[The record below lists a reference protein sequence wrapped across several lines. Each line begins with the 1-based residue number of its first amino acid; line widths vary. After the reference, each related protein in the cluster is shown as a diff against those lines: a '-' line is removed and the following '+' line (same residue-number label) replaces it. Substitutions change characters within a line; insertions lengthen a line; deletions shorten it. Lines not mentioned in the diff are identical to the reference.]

1 MKTDSSTEAQ
11 KPVPGALHMIETVI
25 PGVRMIRTY
34 QRRWLRADLLAGV
47 TIFAMLVP
55 QGMAYGELAG
65 VAPVAGLYTAIGAL
79 VGYALFGSSRRLM
92 LGPEASSAILV
103 AATLA
108 PVAAGSDPASYAMLA
123 AVLALLVG
131 GVALLAGLARIGFI
145 ADFVSRPI
153 LIGYIIGA
161 SFIIIASQLGKLFG
175 IKITADEFFQKI
187 WSVITNID
195 QTSWLTLG
203 IGLFLIA
210 FLLLL
215 RHFAPKVPGGIIVV
229 VGMTLLSALAHLDQH
244 GVALVGQ
251 IPAGLPH
258 PMIPHVKLSDV
269 LNLLL
274 TATTLTLI
282 VFTDVALTAR
292 LFAEKHNEKA
302 DANRELIGL
311 GGANIVAGLIQGFP
325 VAASQSRTVVNDETG
340 GKTQV
345 VGIIA
350 AICLL
355 IFLQWFTPLLAS
367 LPQVALAAIIIAAAV
382 NLINF
387 KPLLEVYRVRPI
399 EFFLALIT
407 LLGVLTVGVLY
418 GVLIAVVL
426 ALLIVISR
434 ISRPHDA
441 VLVSVEGIDGYH
453 DIDAYTGSETV
464 PGLIAYR
471 FDAPLFFANADRFL
485 TQARELI
492 AAAGLGVKWFLIDAE
507 AIIDIDVTAAEMLK
521 KLQSELKRKGI
532 VLAIART
539 SEPLQRMLKRCGLTD
554 LIGSEHFYPTVGTG
568 VQAFIDRQ
576 SVIGE
581 GHEGQQLDNPT
592 NSLELS

>member
-1 MKTDSSTEAQ
+1 MKTKSSSEAQ
-11 KPVPGALHMIETVI
+11 KPVPRTLHVIETVI

-34 QRRWLRADLLAGV
+34 QRRWLRADLVAGV

-92 LGPEASSAILV
+92 IGPEASSAILV

-108 PVAAGSDPASYAMLA
+108 PVAAGSDAATYAMLA
-123 AVLALLVG
+123 SVLALLVG
-131 GVALLAGLARIGFI
+131 GIALLAGLIRVGFI

-153 LIGYIIGA
+153 LLGYIIGA

-215 RHFAPKVPGGIIVV
+215 RRFAPKVPGGIVVV
-229 VGMTLLSALAHLDQH
+229 VGMTLLSALTHLDQH
-244 GVALVGQ
+244 GIAVVGQ

-258 PMIPHVKLSDV
+258 PAIPHVTLSDV
-269 LNLLL
+269 LNLVLP
-274 TATTLTLI
+274 ASALTLI

-292 LFAEKHNEKA
+292 LFAEKHDEKA

-311 GGANIVAGLIQGFP
+311 GAANITAGLIQGFP

-355 IFLQWFTPLLAS
+355 IFLLWFTPLLAS

-407 LLGVLTVGVLY
+407 LVGVLSIGVLY
-418 GVLIAVVL
+418 GILVAVVL
-426 ALLIVISR
+426 ALLVVISR

-441 VLVSVEGIDGYH
+441 VLGSVEGIDGYH
-453 DIDAYTGSETV
+453 DIDENESLETV

-471 FDAPLFFANADRFL
+471 FDAPLFFANADFFL
-485 TQARELI
+485 THARELI
-492 AAAGLGVKWFLIDAE
+492 AASDPPVEWFLMNAE
-507 AIIDIDVTAAEMLK
+507 AIIDIDVTAAAALK
-521 KLQSELKRKGI
+521 KLQSELERKGI
-532 VLAIART
+532 VLAMART
-539 SEPLQRMLKRCGLTD
+539 SHPLRRMLKRSGLTD
-554 LIGSEHFYPTVGTG
+554 LIGQDHIFPTVSVA
-568 VQAFIDRQ
+568 VQTFLE
-576 SVIGE
+576 SKGE
-581 GHEGQQLDNPT
+581 LAGKSSE
-592 NSLELS
+592 

>member
-1 MKTDSSTEAQ
+1 MKTKSSSEAQ
-11 KPVPGALHMIETVI
+11 KSEPRTLRVIETVI

-34 QRRWLRADLLAGV
+34 HRRWLRADVVAGV

-55 QGMAYGELAG
+55 QGMAYGDLAG
-65 VAPVAGLYTAIGAL
+65 VAPVAGLYTAIGAM

-92 LGPEASSAILV
+92 IGPEASSAILV

-108 PVAAGSDPASYAMLA
+108 PIAAGSDPESYAMLA
-123 AVLALLVG
+123 SVLALLVG
-131 GVALLAGLARIGFI
+131 GIALLAGLIRVGFI

-153 LIGYIIGA
+153 LLGYIIGA
-161 SFIIIASQLGKLFG
+161 AFIIIASQLGKLFG

-187 WSVITNID
+187 WGVITNID

-215 RHFAPKVPGGIIVV
+215 RRFAPKVPGGIIVV
-229 VGMTLLSALAHLDQH
+229 VGMTLLSALTHLDQH
-244 GVALVGQ
+244 GVAVVGQ

-258 PMIPHVKLSDV
+258 PSIPHVPLSDV
-269 LNLLL
+269 LALLL
-274 TATTLTLI
+274 PAAALTLV
-282 VFTDVALTAR
+282 VFTDLALTAR
-292 LFAEKHNEKA
+292 AFAEKHHEKV

-311 GGANIVAGLIQGFP
+311 GASNIGAGLIGGFP
-325 VAASQSRTVVNDETG
+325 VAASQSRTVVNDEAG

-345 VGIIA
+345 VGLIA
-350 AICLL
+350 VICLL

-367 LPQVALAAIIIAAAV
+367 LPQVALAAIIIVAAI
-382 NLINF
+382 NLIDF
-387 KPLLEVYRVRPI
+387 KPLLEVYRIRPI

-407 LLGVLTVGVLY
+407 LVGVLTVGILY

-426 ALLIVISR
+426 ALLVVISR

-441 VLVSVEGIDGYH
+441 VLGSVEGIDGYH
-453 DIDAYTGSETV
+453 DIDQNESLETV

-471 FDAPLFFANADRFL
+471 FDAPLFFANADFFF
-485 TQARELI
+485 THARELI
-492 AAAGLGVKWFLIDAE
+492 AVTDPPIEWFVIDAE
-507 AIIDIDVTAAEMLK
+507 AIIDIDVTAAEALK

-532 VLAIART
+532 VLAMART
-539 SEPLQRMLKRCGLTD
+539 SHPLRRMLKRSGLTD
-554 LIGSEHFYPTVGTG
+554 LIGQDYIFPTVSTA
-568 VQAFIDRQ
+568 VQTFLESKGAFAEK
-576 SVIGE
+576 SSE
-581 GHEGQQLDNPT
+581 
-592 NSLELS
+592 